1 MKRVLSLLSLF
12 SLICFSCNKGDYKTM
27 DVNDFESLINTDEVQ
42 LVDVRTGVEY
52 SEGHIPEAININVMD
67 DSFRTLSDSLLTKDV
82 PVAVYCRSGKRSK
95 AAADILSKKGFKVY
109 ELAKGFNSWQK
120 AGKEIVK

>member
-1 MKRVLSLLSLF
+1 MARILSLLSLF
-12 SLICFSCNKGDYKTM
+12 SLICFSCNKGNYKTM
-27 DVNDFESLINTDEVQ
+27 DVNDFEALINQEEVQ

-52 SEGHIPEAININVMD
+52 SEGHIDGAININVMD

-95 AAADILSKKGFKVY
+95 AAADILSQKGFKVY
-109 ELAKGFNSWQK
+109 ELAKGFNSWQE
-120 AGKEIVK
+120 AGKEVTN

>member
-1 MKRVLSLLSLF
+1 MARILSLLSLF
-12 SLICFSCNKGDYKTM
+12 SLICFSCNKGNYKTM
-27 DVNDFESLINTDEVQ
+27 DVNDFETLIDKNEVQ

-52 SEGHIPEAININVMD
+52 SEGHIAGAININVMD
-67 DSFRTLSDSLLTKDV
+67 DSFRALSDSLLTKDT

-109 ELAKGFNSWQK
+109 ELAKGFNSWQE
-120 AGKEIVK
+120 ADKEVIK

>member
-1 MKRVLSLLSLF
+1 MKRLLSLLSLF
-12 SLICFSCNKGDYKTM
+12 SIICFSCNKGNYKTM
-27 DVNDFESLINTDEVQ
+27 DVNDFEILINKDEVQ
-42 LVDVRTGVEY
+42 LVDVRTVVEY

-67 DSFRTLSDSLLTKDV
+67 DSFRTLSDSLLTKDI

-109 ELAKGFNSWQK
+109 ELAKGFNAWQEAEK
-120 AGKEIVK
+120 KVIK

>member
-1 MKRVLSLLSLF
+1 MARILSLLSLF

-27 DVNDFESLINTDEVQ
+27 DVNDFETLINKNEVQ

-52 SEGHIPEAININVMD
+52 SEGHIAGAININVMD
-67 DSFRTLSDSLLTKDV
+67 DSFRALSDSLLTKDT

-109 ELAKGFNSWQK
+109 ELAKGFNSWQE
-120 AGKEIVK
+120 ADKEVIK